1 MSFNPVECWGCGG
14 ADDLA
19 VMAVFALFCAA
30 PMALLVFY
38 RQRRPRPGVE
48 KIFSAPAAPP
58 SPGRRP
64 RTR

>member
-19 VMAVFALFCAA
+19 VIAVFALFWAV
-30 PMALLVFY
+30 PMALVVFY

-48 KIFSAPAAPP
+48 KLFSAPEAPRF
-58 SPGRRP
+58 PGPRP